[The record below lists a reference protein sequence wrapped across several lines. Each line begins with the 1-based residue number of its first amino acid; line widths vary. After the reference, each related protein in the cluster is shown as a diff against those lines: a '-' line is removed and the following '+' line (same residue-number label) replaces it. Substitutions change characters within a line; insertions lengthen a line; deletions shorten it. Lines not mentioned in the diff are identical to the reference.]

1 MAHEKF
7 KDCSLLGAAQ
17 RLCFYAAHTTAA
29 AAAGPHRWTQVSLNA
44 TDALAPAI
52 STVAMAAAPPFPH
65 ELGIGT
71 NKWKLKNIDE
81 VQATFG
87 AALDAGI
94 SLFDTAQCYASSE
107 ACLGYVRKRDRE
119 PFIVTKFDSLR
130 GGPDRLIPTLR
141 KSLFDLDL
149 ECVDAYLVHFP
160 RGDIEELAA
169 ALAEA
174 VELGLTKRVGC
185 SNFGRTE
192 MLELRRALLSRGVP
206 LSIVEVEF
214 SLLRRRTEAL
224 VAECLKLN
232 ITVLAWAPLGSGR
245 LVHPDTVGDART
257 RAVAGMLD
265 VISRRRGRTPAQ
277 VALNWVICKGA
288 VPIPGARTKAQAVEN
303 CGAAGW
309 RLRPEDVQALD
320 AVAVL
325 DGGYYNDPE
334 AVLTFLRLQIRLPAF
349 FRGVVHAVVRFCLRV
364 GAYFLPL
371 QRDDA

>member
-1 MAHEKF
+1 MKNSSSALF
-7 KDCSLLGAAQ
+7 WGQ
-17 RLCFYAAHTTAA
+17 HT
-29 AAAGPHRWTQVSLNA
+29 GCVCVLVFSRGSPHHCT
-44 TDALAPAI
+44 
-52 STVAMAAAPPFPH
+52 AMAAATDFNH

-71 NKWKLKNIDE
+71 NKWTLKHIDE
-81 VQATFG
+81 VQAAFG
-87 AALDAGI
+87 AALDAGV

-107 ACLGYVRKRDRE
+107 ACLGYVRKRDRH
-119 PFIVTKFDSLR
+119 PYIVTKFDSLR

-160 RGDIEELAA
+160 RGDIEELAVE
-169 ALAEA
+169 LAEA

-192 MLELRRALLSRGVP
+192 MLELRRALQKRGVP
-206 LSIVEVEF
+206 LSIVEIEF
-214 SLLRRRTEAL
+214 SLLRRRSEAL
-224 VAECLKLN
+224 VNECRRLG

-257 RAVAGMLD
+257 RAVAGMLA
-265 VISRRRGRTPAQ
+265 VIARRRGRTPAQ

-309 RLRPEDVQALD
+309 RLLPDDVQALD

-334 AVLTFLRLQIRLPAF
+334 AALTFLRLQMRLPAF

>member
-1 MAHEKF
+1 MLLASVLHAASCAWQADLPKKRER
-7 KDCSLLGAAQ
+7 CSIAA
-17 RLCFYAAHTTAA
+17 RLAGRGPLDAA
-29 AAAGPHRWTQVSLNA
+29 
-44 TDALAPAI
+44 DAPVPAI
-52 STVAMAAAPPFPH
+52 NPSAMAAFPH
-65 ELGIGT
+65 EMGIGT
-71 NKWKLKNIDE
+71 NKWQLKQIDE

-87 AALDAGI
+87 AALDAGV

-160 RGDIEELAA
+160 CGDIEELAA
-169 ALAEA
+169 GLAEA

-185 SNFGRTE
+185 SNFGRAET
-192 MLELRRALLSRGVP
+192 LALHTALKRRGVP
-206 LSIVEVEF
+206 LSIVEIEF
-214 SLLRRRTEAL
+214 SLLRRRSEAL
-224 VAECLKLN
+224 VKECQELG

-245 LVHPDTVGDART
+245 LVHADRVGDART
-257 RAVAGMLD
+257 RAVAGMLA
-265 VISRRRGRTPAQ
+265 VIARRRGRTPAQ

-288 VPIPGARTKAQAVEN
+288 VPIPGARTTAQAVEN

-309 RLRPEDVQALD
+309 RLRPDDVQALD

-364 GAYFLPL
+364 GAYLLPL

>member
-1 MAHEKF
+1 MLVF
-7 KDCSLLGAAQ
+7 SLGSPQ
-17 RLCFYAAHTTAA
+17 RC
-29 AAAGPHRWTQVSLNA
+29 P
-44 TDALAPAI
+44 
-52 STVAMAAAPPFPH
+52 AMAAATDLNH

-71 NKWKLKNIDE
+71 NKWKLKHIDE

-87 AALDAGI
+87 AALDAGV

-130 GGPDRLIPTLR
+130 GGPDRLVPTLR

-149 ECVDAYLVHFP
+149 DCVDAYLVHFP
-160 RGDIEELAA
+160 RGEIEALAA
-169 ALAEA
+169 GLAEA

-185 SNFGRTE
+185 SNFGRSE
-192 MLELRRALLSRGVP
+192 MLELRRALQKRGVP

-224 VAECLKLN
+224 VNECLKLN

-245 LVHPDTVGDART
+245 LVHADRVGDART
-257 RAVAGMLD
+257 RAVAGMLA
-265 VISRRRGRTPAQ
+265 VIARRRGKTPAQ

-309 RLRPEDVQALD
+309 RLAPEDVQALD
-320 AVAVL
+320 AVAVQ

-364 GAYFLPL
+364 GAYLLPL

>member
-1 MAHEKF
+1 MKNS
-7 KDCSLLGAAQ
+7 KDCSLLGQHQGCVCVLYFSLGSPQ
-17 RLCFYAAHTTAA
+17 RC
-29 AAAGPHRWTQVSLNA
+29 P
-44 TDALAPAI
+44 
-52 STVAMAAAPPFPH
+52 AMAAATDFNH

-119 PFIVTKFDSLR
+119 PCIVTKFDSLR

-160 RGDIEELAA
+160 RGDIEELAVEMA
-169 ALAEA
+169 KA

-185 SNFGRTE
+185 SNFGRSQ

-206 LSIVEVEF
+206 LSIVEIEF
-214 SLLRRRTEAL
+214 SLLRRRSEGF
-224 VAECLKLN
+224 VNECRDLG
-232 ITVLAWAPLGSGR
+232 IAVLAWAPLGSGR
-245 LVHPDTVGDART
+245 LVHPDKVGDART
-257 RAVAGMLD
+257 RAVAGMLA
-265 VISRRRGRTPAQ
+265 VIARRCGKTPAQ
-277 VALNWVICKGA
+277 VALNWVVCKGA

-309 RLRPEDVQALD
+309 RLAPEDVQALD

>member
-1 MAHEKF
+1 M
-7 KDCSLLGAAQ
+7 
-17 RLCFYAAHTTAA
+17 
-29 AAAGPHRWTQVSLNA
+29 
-44 TDALAPAI
+44 
-52 STVAMAAAPPFPH
+52 
-65 ELGIGT
+65 
-71 NKWKLKNIDE
+71 
-81 VQATFG
+81 
-87 AALDAGI
+87 
-94 SLFDTAQCYASSE
+94 
-107 ACLGYVRKRDRE
+107 
-119 PFIVTKFDSLR
+119 
-130 GGPDRLIPTLR
+130 
-141 KSLFDLDL
+141 
-149 ECVDAYLVHFP
+149 
-160 RGDIEELAA
+160 
-169 ALAEA
+169 
-174 VELGLTKRVGC
+174 
-185 SNFGRTE
+185 
-192 MLELRRALLSRGVP
+192 
-206 LSIVEVEF
+206 SIVEIEF

-334 AVLTFLRLQIRLPAF
+334 AVLTFCACEYACRRSSEASSTRSCGF
-349 FRGVVHAVVRFCLRV
+349 VSGSGRTFCRCS
-364 GAYFLPL
+364 GMTP
-371 QRDDA
+371 

>member
-1 MAHEKF
+1 
-7 KDCSLLGAAQ
+7 
-17 RLCFYAAHTTAA
+17 
-29 AAAGPHRWTQVSLNA
+29 
-44 TDALAPAI
+44 
-52 STVAMAAAPPFPH
+52 MAAATDFDH

-71 NKWKLKNIDE
+71 NKWKLKHIDA

-119 PFIVTKFDSLR
+119 PFVVTKFDSLR

-185 SNFGRTE
+185 SNFGRAE
-192 MLELRRALLSRGVP
+192 MLALRTALERRGVP
-206 LSIVEVEF
+206 LSIVEIEF

-224 VAECLKLN
+224 VNECRRLG

-245 LVHPDTVGDART
+245 LVHSDRVGDART
-257 RAVAGMLD
+257 RAVAGMLA
-265 VISRRRGRTPAQ
+265 VIARRRGRTPAQ

-309 RLRPEDVQALD
+309 RLAPEDVQALD
-320 AVAVL
+320 AVAVQ

-364 GAYFLPL
+364 GAYLLPL

>member
-1 MAHEKF
+1 
-7 KDCSLLGAAQ
+7 
-17 RLCFYAAHTTAA
+17 
-29 AAAGPHRWTQVSLNA
+29 
-44 TDALAPAI
+44 
-52 STVAMAAAPPFPH
+52 MAAPFPH

-71 NKWKLKNIDE
+71 NKWKLKHIDE

-160 RGDIEELAA
+160 RGDIDALAA

-185 SNFGRTE
+185 SNFGRAE
-192 MLELRRALLSRGVP
+192 MLALRRALQKRGVS
-206 LSIVEVEF
+206 LDIVEIEF

-224 VAECLKLN
+224 VTECLKLN

-245 LVHPDTVGDART
+245 LVHTCTDART

-265 VISRRRGRTPAQ
+265 VIAAPREDAGAGRSQLGHLQGRRAHPRRADEGAGRRELRRGGLAVAAGRRAGARRRRRAGRWVLQRPRGGPHVPAPANTLAG
-277 VALNWVICKGA
+277 VLPRRRPRGRA
-288 VPIPGARTKAQAVEN
+288 VLPTRRGVLSAA
-303 CGAAGW
+303 AAG
-309 RLRPEDVQALD
+309 
-320 AVAVL
+320 
-325 DGGYYNDPE
+325 
-334 AVLTFLRLQIRLPAF
+334 
-349 FRGVVHAVVRFCLRV
+349 
-364 GAYFLPL
+364 
-371 QRDDA
+371 

>member
-1 MAHEKF
+1 M
-7 KDCSLLGAAQ
+7 
-17 RLCFYAAHTTAA
+17 
-29 AAAGPHRWTQVSLNA
+29 
-44 TDALAPAI
+44 
-52 STVAMAAAPPFPH
+52 
-65 ELGIGT
+65 
-71 NKWKLKNIDE
+71 
-81 VQATFG
+81 
-87 AALDAGI
+87 
-94 SLFDTAQCYASSE
+94 
-107 ACLGYVRKRDRE
+107 
-119 PFIVTKFDSLR
+119 
-130 GGPDRLIPTLR
+130 
-141 KSLFDLDL
+141 
-149 ECVDAYLVHFP
+149 CVDAYLVHFP
-160 RGDIEELAA
+160 GRDIEELAA

-192 MLELRRALLSRGVP
+192 MLELRRALQRRGVP
-206 LSIVEVEF
+206 LSIVEIEF

-224 VAECLKLN
+224 VNECGDVN

-245 LVHPDTVGDART
+245 LVHHGADART
-257 RAVAGMLD
+257 RAVAGMLE
-265 VISRRRGRTPAQ
+265 VIARRRGRTPAQ

-325 DGGYYNDPE
+325 DGGYYNDPLC

-371 QRDDA
+371 QRDDARDLFFLVCCLVSSLSRGNGGTFRSCTGIRSPPRDGAGTCRHWRGAGICFQ

>member
-1 MAHEKF
+1 MLVPYM
-7 KDCSLLGAAQ
+7 SLAAWGSRKTRTLQ
-17 RLCFYAAHTTAA
+17 SIAALRADRAPLDAA
-29 AAAGPHRWTQVSLNA
+29 DA
-44 TDALAPAI
+44 TAPAI
-52 STVAMAAAPPFPH
+52 TMAAAPFPH

-71 NKWKLKNIDE
+71 NKWKLKNIDA

-160 RGDIEELAA
+160 RGDIDALAA

-185 SNFGRTE
+185 SNFGHSE
-192 MLELRRALLSRGVP
+192 MLALRRALQKRGVS
-206 LSIVEVEF
+206 LDIVEIEF

-224 VAECLKLN
+224 VNECRDLG

-245 LVHPDTVGDART
+245 LVHTCTDART
-257 RAVAGMLD
+257 RAVAGMLE
-265 VISRRRGRTPAQ
+265 VIARRRGRTPAQ

-309 RLRPEDVQALD
+309 RLLPEDVQALD

-334 AVLTFLRLQIRLPAF
+334 AVLTFWRLQIRLPAF

-371 QRDDA
+371 QRDDV